1 MLRPDQVSADL
12 CGKAQLFHD
21 LLLSPIRPCKIRTDF
36 EMHFINAEMTTY
48 FSGVAEKK
56 VTPVHSL

>member
-21 LLLSPIRPCKIRTDF
+21 LLLSPISLSKSRRDF
-36 EMHFINAEMTTY
+36 KMHFTNAEMTM
-48 FSGVAEKK
+48 
-56 VTPVHSL
+56 